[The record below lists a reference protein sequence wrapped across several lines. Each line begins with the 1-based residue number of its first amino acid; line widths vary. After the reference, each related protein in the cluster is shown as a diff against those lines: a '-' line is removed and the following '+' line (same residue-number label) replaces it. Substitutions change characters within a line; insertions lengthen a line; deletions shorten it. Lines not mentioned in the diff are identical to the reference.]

1 MKWISGLIVA
11 LLSVP
16 WPGAAA
22 IAIDLQFT
30 QVTGTPQVVDIRHAG
45 DGSGRLFLVQRNS
58 GRIHILKDGQV
69 QATPFLDIGDRVLS
83 SGGEQGLL
91 SLAFAPDYPSSGL
104 FYVWYTKLS
113 GDMSLSRFSVSAD
126 PDLADANSEEELLEV
141 AQPFAHHNGGRLL
154 FGPDRMLY
162 LSIGDGGSGGDPQ
175 GNGQSLDT
183 LLGKIIRID
192 VDPALTPYGF
202 PPDNPFVAN
211 GAARDEIWAYGLR
224 NPWRMSFDRLTGEL
238 YIADVGQNSVEEV
251 NHQSFGSA
259 GGQNY
264 GWNIMEGDQCFGGGN
279 CSTQGLTLPVAQ
291 YLHGLGCSVTGG
303 EVYRGGNYPGLAGVY
318 LYGDFCSGRIWGLTR
333 DGEAWQTG
341 LLADAA
347 FNIMT
352 FGEDQAG
359 EIYLSSGAGVY
370 LLSDGEPV
378 SQPPA
383 TINRGLT
390 DAWVN
395 ANAPFQGMFITVF
408 PDLERIFLAW
418 FSFDSEP
425 PPQNATAVFGAPDQR
440 WVTALGSYQGHRAD
454 LKAELT
460 TGGRFNASD
469 PTAAQDT
476 GYGTISIEFWH
487 CNLATV
493 EYDFPGPGLSGAF
506 SVHRV
511 LDDNVGLCEALS
523 GD

>member
-1 MKWISGLIVA
+1 MKRISGLIVA
-11 LLSVP
+11 MLVAL

-22 IAIDLQFT
+22 FAIDLQFT

-45 DGSGRLFLVQRNS
+45 DGSGRLFLVQRDS
-58 GRIHILKDGQV
+58 GQIHILKDGEV
-69 QATPFLDIGDRVLS
+69 LSTAFLDIGDRVRS

-91 SLAFAPDYPSSGL
+91 SMAFAPDYASSGL

-113 GDMSLSRFSVSAD
+113 GDMSLSRFSVSGD
-126 PDLADANSEEELLEV
+126 PDLADADSEEELLVV
-141 AQPFAHHNGGRLL
+141 AQPFVNHNGGRLL

-162 LSIGDGGSGGDPQ
+162 LGIGDGGSGGDPQ
-175 GNGQSLDT
+175 GNGQSLGT

-192 VDPALTPYGF
+192 VDPALTPYGI

-211 GAARDEIWAYGLR
+211 GDARDEIWAYGLR

-238 YIADVGQNSVEEV
+238 FIADVGQNSVEEV
-251 NHQSFGSA
+251 NHQPFSSA

-264 GWNIMEGDQCFGGGN
+264 GWNIMEGDQCFGGGA
-279 CSTQGLTLPVAQ
+279 CDTTGLTLPVAQ
-291 YLHGLGCSVTGG
+291 YLHDEGCSVTGG

-318 LYGDFCSGRIWGLTR
+318 LYGDYCSGRIWGLQR
-333 DGEAWQTG
+333 IGDAWQVE
-341 LLADAA
+341 LLANEA
-347 FNIMT
+347 FNILT

-359 EIYLSSGAGVY
+359 EIYLSSGAGVF
-370 LLSDGEPV
+370 LLSDGEPA
-378 SQPPA
+378 SQPPV

-408 PDLERIFLAW
+408 PDLERIFVAW

-425 PPQNATAVFGAPDQR
+425 PSPEAMATFGAADQR
-440 WVTALGSYQGHRAD
+440 WVTALGGYQGHRAE

-469 PTAAQDT
+469 PLATQDT
-476 GYGTISIEFWH
+476 SYGTISIEFWH
-487 CNLATV
+487 CNLASV
-493 EYDFPGPGLSGAF
+493 EYDFPGPGLSGSF
-506 SVHRV
+506 SMQRV